1 MANCADNYSS
11 CSGRLKKIAK
21 SIGIEHMNARRKE
34 ICLVGME
41 LCVLKESDI
50 IYILTGAESETAAER
65 RLKTRISE
73 A

>member
-1 MANCADNYSS
+1 MDNCVDNYAS
-11 CSGRLKKIAK
+11 CTGRLKRIAK
-21 SIGIEHMNARRKE
+21 SAGIGKMDPRRKE
-34 ICLVGME
+34 ICIAGME

-65 RLKTRISE
+65 RLVTRISE